1 MKKKMVNYE
10 IDSSNPPANDSS
22 AESGVEGAPGQAGN
36 KIDCSDIPPLQED
49 FWKKAVPNPFYRQTK
64 TSTTVRID
72 SDVLHWLRAH
82 GSSHTHERSGI
93 DCRSTTSVTARY
105 ASPIAASVCGLAAA
119 SAFAIVIRPKGCR
132 AITQGR
138 SGDEVYTHSSGS

>member
-49 FWKKAVPNPFYRQTK
+49 FWKKAVPNRFIGKRKPQQLCASIPTCCIGCALMA
-64 TSTTVRID
+64 VRA
-72 SDVLHWLRAH
+72 LR
-82 GSSHTHERSGI
+82 S
-93 DCRSTTSVTARY
+93 
-105 ASPIAASVCGLAAA
+105 AAA
-119 SAFAIVIRPKGCR
+119 SIADPLPR
-132 AITQGR
+132 
-138 SGDEVYTHSSGS
+138 